1 MLATRQQIYE
11 QDARQT
17 YNPVSA
23 LTGLASAPSTP
34 LGTIAETPDGR
45 VFQFSLAGATSL
57 LAGKLTTGP
66 ATTANHVTQT
76 GVATVV
82 GDHKVTY
89 TTGATTAVVDF
100 YKGGYFAVNVGPG
113 QNLYKIIGHTAITA
127 ANSYAVTVTLGDD
140 GIDVATTTSSKF
152 SLYPNPFNLTVITTS
167 SAAQPCTGTPNVPV
181 TAGYNYWSQVGG
193 YATVL
198 NDGTAAIT
206 KNAGAIVSPNT
217 DGAATIEAA
226 GTVTQRIG
234 YAPELTVVNTYLP
247 LVLQIKG

>member
-23 LTGLASAPSTP
+23 LTGLASAPSTA

-45 VFQFSLAGATSL
+45 VYQFALAGATSL

-82 GDHKVTY
+82 GDKRVTY
-89 TTGATTAVVDF
+89 TVGATTAVVDF

-113 QNLYKIIGHTAITA
+113 QNLYKITGHTAITV
-127 ANSYAVTVTLGDD
+127 ANAYAVTVYLGDD

-152 SLYPNPFNLTVITTS
+152 SLYPLLQNLTVITT
-167 SAAQPCTGTPNVPV
+167 AAATQPCAGAPNVPV
-181 TAGYNYWSQVGG
+181 TNGYNYWSQVGG
-193 YATVL
+193 MCSTL
-198 NDGTAAIT
+198 SDGVIG
-206 KNAGAIVSPNT
+206 KNSGAIVSASVN
-217 DGAATIEAA
+217 GAAVVE
-226 GTVTQRIG
+226 GTSAVTQRVA
-234 YAPELTVVNTYLP
+234 YAPEATVDTTYLP
-247 LVLQIKG
+247 LVLTMVR